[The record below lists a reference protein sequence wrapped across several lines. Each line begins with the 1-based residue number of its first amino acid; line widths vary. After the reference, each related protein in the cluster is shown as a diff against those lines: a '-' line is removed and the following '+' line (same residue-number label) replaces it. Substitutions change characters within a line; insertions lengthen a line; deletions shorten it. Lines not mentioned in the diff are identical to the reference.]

1 MTEKPVAIVLP
12 TWSPNEPRFVIM
24 DCEQC
29 SDDRV
34 FKNNQCVYNQRLGF
48 AYSVEEIVEVLNNI
62 GKENDELKNNLKQDQ
77 NMRYKTLNK
86 YYIQDTY
93 TGIKINQKK
102 AVELLNKYEEALNE
116 FTQSTVKSDS
126 NH

>member
-1 MTEKPVAIVLP
+1 
-12 TWSPNEPRFVIM
+12 
-24 DCEQC
+24 
-29 SDDRV
+29 
-34 FKNNQCVYNQRLGF
+34 
-48 AYSVEEIVEVLNNI
+48 
-62 GKENDELKNNLKQDQ
+62 
-77 NMRYKTLNK
+77 MRYKTLNK

-116 FTQSTVKSDS
+116 LAKPTIKSDS